1 MPTTLLAFGFV
12 LGVLVFVHELGHFL
26 VARWHGVRVLTFS
39 LGFGPKLFS
48 VKRGDTEYCVS
59 LIPLGGYVKM
69 AGENPEDQPQGA
81 ADEFLSK
88 TKWQRFQV
96 LMAGPAMNMIL
107 AVVLLAVVL
116 MQGDRVL
123 AFLSRPAVIGV
134 VQAGSPAAAG
144 GMQAG
149 DEVVRINGRS
159 ISTWEELDMAVTS
172 KPDLDVE
179 FGVRRKGEERT
190 LTVRPA
196 TTKVALQPQTD
207 PTFEVGTIG
216 VLPDAYPLIDAVN
229 PGDPADR
236 VGLQK
241 GDVILSIEGARMV
254 YSRNVSD
261 ALKPRGGQATA
272 IVVRRGGAQVPIT
285 VTPEQRGENA
295 VIGITLGNETIS
307 YQPGPLEAVG
317 LSVKRNVQTAGLILR
332 TLGELFTGN
341 ASPKQLMGPVG
352 IAQLSGASARQG
364 WVELFA
370 LMASI
375 SLNLGLL
382 NLLPIPVLDGGHM
395 AIMGMEA
402 VARRDFSLAVKEKM
416 LFAGFVLLMMLMVT
430 VIYNDLT
437 RVAWIERLMPWRN

>member
-39 LGFGPKLFS
+39 LGFGPKLLS
-48 VKRGDTEYCVS
+48 MKRGDTEYCLS

-69 AGENPEDQPQGA
+69 AGENPDDHPQGA

-96 LMAGPAMNMIL
+96 LLAGPAMNMIL
-107 AVVLLAVVL
+107 AVVVLAVVL

-123 AFLSRPAVIGV
+123 AFLSKPAVIGV
-134 VQAGSPAAAG
+134 VQAGSAAAAG

-149 DEVVRINGRS
+149 DEVVRINGRT

-172 KPDLDVE
+172 KPELNVE
-179 FGVRRKGEERT
+179 FVVRRSGAERT

-196 TTKVALQPQTD
+196 TTKVTLQTD
-207 PTFEVGTIG
+207 TTFEVGTIG
-216 VLPDAYPLIDAVN
+216 VLPDTYPLIDAVN
-229 PGDPADR
+229 PGDPAEKA
-236 VGLQK
+236 GFQK

-261 ALKPRGGQATA
+261 ALKTRGGQPTV
-272 IVVRRGGAQVPIT
+272 IVVRRAGAQMTVT
-285 VTPEQRGENA
+285 VTPEQRGDNA

-307 YQPGPLEAVG
+307 YQPGPVEALG

-332 TLGELFTGN
+332 TLGELFTGG

>member
-39 LGFGPKLFS
+39 LGFGPKLLS
-48 VKRGDTEYCVS
+48 MKRGDTEYCLS

-69 AGENPEDQPQGA
+69 AGENPDDHPQGA

-88 TKWQRFQV
+88 TKWQRVQV
-96 LMAGPAMNMIL
+96 LVAGPAMNMIL
-107 AVVLLAVVL
+107 AVVVLAVVL

-123 AFLSRPAVIGV
+123 AFLSKPAVIGV
-134 VQAGSPAAAG
+134 VQAGSAAAAG

-149 DEVVRINGRS
+149 DEVVRINGRT

-172 KPDLDVE
+172 KPELNVE
-179 FGVRRKGEERT
+179 FVVRRSGAERT

-196 TTKVALQPQTD
+196 TTKVTLQTD
-207 PTFEVGTIG
+207 TTFEVGTIG
-216 VLPDAYPLIDAVN
+216 VLPDTYPLIDAVN
-229 PGDPADR
+229 PGDPAEKA
-236 VGLQK
+236 GFQK

-261 ALKPRGGQATA
+261 ALKTRGGQPTV
-272 IVVRRGGAQVPIT
+272 IVVRRAGAQMTVT
-285 VTPEQRGENA
+285 VTPEQRGDNA

-307 YQPGPLEAVG
+307 YQPGPVEALG

-332 TLGELFTGN
+332 TLGELFTGG

>member
-48 VKRGDTEYCVS
+48 VKRGDTEYCLS

-69 AGENPEDQPQGA
+69 AGENPDDQPQGA

-88 TKWQRFQV
+88 TKWQRFQI

-123 AFLSRPAVIGV
+123 AFLSKPAVIGV

-144 GMQAG
+144 GMLAG
-149 DEVVRINGRS
+149 DEVVRINGRG

-172 KPDLDVE
+172 KPELDVE
-179 FGVRRKGEERT
+179 FVVRRAGGERT

-196 TTKVALQPQTD
+196 TTKVAIQADT
-207 PTFEVGTIG
+207 TFEVGTIG
-216 VLPDAYPLIDAVN
+216 VLPDTYPLIDAVN
-229 PGDPADR
+229 PGDPAEKA
-236 VGLQK
+236 GLQK

-272 IVVRRGGAQVPIT
+272 IVVRRAGAQVPIT
-285 VTPEQRGENA
+285 VTPEQRGDNA

-307 YQPGPLEAVG
+307 YHPGPVEAVG

-332 TLGELFTGN
+332 TLGELFTGG

-402 VARRDFSLAVKEKM
+402 LARRDFSLAVKEKM
-416 LFAGFVLLMMLMVT
+416 VFAGFLLLMMLMVT

>member
-39 LGFGPKLFS
+39 LGFGPKLLS
-48 VKRGDTEYCVS
+48 TKRGDTEYCLS

-69 AGENPEDQPQGA
+69 AGENPDDQPQGA

-88 TKWQRFQV
+88 TKWQRFQI
-96 LMAGPAMNMIL
+96 LMAGPAMNMVL
-107 AVVLLAVVL
+107 AVMLLAVVL

-123 AFLSRPAVIGV
+123 AFLSKPAVVGV

-144 GMQAG
+144 GMQSG
-149 DEVVRINGRS
+149 DEVVRINGRA
-159 ISTWEELDMAVTS
+159 ISTWEELEMAVSS
-172 KPDLDVE
+172 KPDFDVQ
-179 FGVRRKGEERT
+179 FVVKRQGEERT

-196 TTKVALQPQTD
+196 TTKVTMEADT
-207 PTFEVGTIG
+207 TFEVGTIG
-216 VLPDAYPLIDAVN
+216 VLPDTYPVIDAVN
-229 PGDPADR
+229 SGDPADKA
-236 VGLQK
+236 GLHK
-241 GDVILSIEGARMV
+241 GDVMLSIEGARMV

-261 ALKPRGGQATA
+261 ALKTRAGQATRL
-272 IVVRRGGAQVPIT
+272 VVRRAGAELPIT
-285 VTPEQRGENA
+285 VTPERRGDNA
-295 VIGITLGNETIS
+295 MIGITLGNETIS

-317 LSVKRNVQTAGLILR
+317 LSVKRNVQTAGQILR

-341 ASPKQLMGPVG
+341 ASPKQLMGPIG
-352 IAQLSGASARQG
+352 IAQISGASARQG
-364 WVELFA
+364 WVALLA
-370 LMASI
+370 LMATI

-395 AIMGMEA
+395 AIMGIEA

>member
-1 MPTTLLAFGFV
+1 MQTLLAFSFV

-26 VARWHGVRVLTFS
+26 LARWHGVRVITFS
-39 LGFGPKLFS
+39 LGFGPKLLSF
-48 VKRGDTEYCVS
+48 KRGDTEYCLS
-59 LIPLGGYVKM
+59 AIPLGGYVKM

-88 TKWQRFQV
+88 SKWQRFQI

-107 AVVLLAVVL
+107 AVLLLAVVL
-116 MQGDRVL
+116 AQGDRVL

-134 VQAGSPAAAG
+134 VQADSPAERG
-144 GMQAG
+144 GMQPG
-149 DEVVRINGRS
+149 DEVVRINGRTVAS
-159 ISTWEELDMAVTS
+159 WEDLEVGVTS
-172 KPDLDVE
+172 RAERDVE
-179 FGVRRKGEERT
+179 FVVRRGGEERT
-190 LTVRPA
+190 LTIRPT
-196 TTKVALQPQTD
+196 TTKVSVQSDA
-207 PTFEVGTIG
+207 TFEVGTIG
-216 VLPDAYPLIDAVN
+216 VLPDTYPLIDAVN
-229 PGDPADR
+229 PGDPAEKA
-236 VGLQK
+236 GLAK
-241 GDVILSIEGARMV
+241 GDVILSIEGKRMV

-261 ALKPRGGQATA
+261 ALKTRAGQPTR
-272 IVVRRGGAQVPIT
+272 ILVRRGGAEVPIT
-285 VTPEQRGENA
+285 VTPVQRGANA
-295 VIGITLGNETIS
+295 VVGITLGNETVT
-307 YQPGPLEAVG
+307 YTPGPIEALG
-317 LSVKRNVQTAGLILR
+317 LSVKRNVATAGLILI
-332 TLGELFTGN
+332 TLGELLTGD
-341 ASPKQLMGPVG
+341 ASPRQLMGPVG
-352 IAQLSGASARQG
+352 IAQLSGASAREG

-416 LFAGFVLLMMLMVT
+416 LFAGFVLLMALMVT

>member
-39 LGFGPKLFS
+39 LGFGPKLLS
-48 VKRGDTEYCVS
+48 MKRGDTEYCLS

-69 AGENPEDQPQGA
+69 AGENPDDHPQGA

-96 LMAGPAMNMIL
+96 LLAGPAMNMIL
-107 AVVLLAVVL
+107 AVVVLAVVL

-123 AFLSRPAVIGV
+123 AFLSKPAVIGV
-134 VQAGSPAAAG
+134 VQAGSAAAAG

-149 DEVVRINGRS
+149 DEVVRINGRA

-172 KPDLDVE
+172 KPELNVE
-179 FGVRRKGEERT
+179 FVVRRSGAERT

-196 TTKVALQPQTD
+196 TTKVTLQTD
-207 PTFEVGTIG
+207 TTFEVGTIG
-216 VLPDAYPLIDAVN
+216 VLPDTYPLIDAVN
-229 PGDPADR
+229 PGDPAEKA
-236 VGLQK
+236 GFQK

-261 ALKPRGGQATA
+261 ALKTRGGQPTV
-272 IVVRRGGAQVPIT
+272 IVVRRAGAQMTVT
-285 VTPEQRGENA
+285 VTPEQRGDNA
-295 VIGITLGNETIS
+295 VVGITLGNETIS
-307 YQPGPLEAVG
+307 YQPGPLEALG

-332 TLGELFTGN
+332 TLGELFTGG